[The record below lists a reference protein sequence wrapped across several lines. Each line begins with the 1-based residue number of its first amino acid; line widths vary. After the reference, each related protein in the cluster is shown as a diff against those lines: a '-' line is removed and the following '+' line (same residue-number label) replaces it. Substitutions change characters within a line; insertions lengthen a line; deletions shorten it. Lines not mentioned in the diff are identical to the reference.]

1 VGGLTTYLTTYLLLG
16 RLRRRFRGRPAR
28 AHARGESPSYPADI
42 AEACNIPL
50 GTVKNELTRLRGRGV
65 VEYTGKTDPRTRAKE
80 VRLTKHR
87 DGLEDLQDATRG
99 RGPVAPDEDIP
110 VPSAP

>member
-1 VGGLTTYLTTYLLLG
+1 
-16 RLRRRFRGRPAR
+16 
-28 AHARGESPSYPADI
+28 
-42 AEACNIPL
+42 
-50 GTVKNELTRLRGRGV
+50 V

-80 VRLTKHR
+80 VRLAKHR

-110 VPSAP
+110 VPSAPREDQLLEETGIIQSERQVFELARQYFGGRGEGDKT